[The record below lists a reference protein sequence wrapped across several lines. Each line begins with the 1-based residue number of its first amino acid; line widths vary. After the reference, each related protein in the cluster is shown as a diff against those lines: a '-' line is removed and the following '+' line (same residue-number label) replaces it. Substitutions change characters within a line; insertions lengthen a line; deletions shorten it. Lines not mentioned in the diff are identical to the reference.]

1 MDGITPEQ
9 LREMAAKM
17 EVESEQAFEVVTP
30 PANIRH
36 IEVDGIALDI
46 DVRRIKDYRTLS
58 LIAKVEGG
66 DMFAAIQLFD
76 FLLGDQRDKAV
87 KAMTD
92 ESDYC
97 DAEAFMGLCS
107 KVLEAAGAKN

>member
-17 EVESEQAFEVVTP
+17 EAEGDRGFVVVEPQDS
-30 PANIRH
+30 IRH
-36 IEVDGIALDI
+36 IEVDGVSLDI
-46 DVRRIKDYRTLS
+46 DVRRLKDYRTLS

-66 DMFAAIQLFD
+66 DQFAAIQLFD

-92 ESDYC
+92 ENDYC
-97 DAEAFMGLCS
+97 DAGAFLKLCS